1 MKREQKNM
9 IGIIVILILFLAYSA
24 LQAEYGK
31 DIMFHPEKDTSSLW
45 VAGISLGLI
54 LVFLGYIFSRKTKM
68 DIIPDIN
75 RYERQF
81 EEEYRNFV
89 SEIDEPNKNVK
100 RISKDIPTREDKW

>member
-45 VAGISLGLI
+45 VAGISLGLL
-54 LVFLGYIFSRKTKM
+54 LVFLGYIFSRKTKI

-75 RYERQF
+75 RNTSR
-81 EEEYRNFV
+81 
-89 SEIDEPNKNVK
+89 
-100 RISKDIPTREDKW
+100 DIPTREDKW